1 MQLEIPVTRT
11 AYELPPGYRLTSAAD
26 TDIHQL
32 MALDDALRNDV
43 PGAEGWESNETT
55 FREQTYDSPYFDP
68 EAYLV
73 ALDAGDSYAG
83 LVRIWNGP
91 RPLPRL
97 GLIGLPRLG
106 LIGVL
111 PAHRRRGLARALLS
125 TAFNTP
131 IGEPT
136 LWGVS
141 P

>member
-97 GLIGLPRLG
+97 GLIGA
-106 LIGVL
+106 L

-125 TAFNTP
+125 AAFNTP
-131 IGEPT
+131 VGEPM
-136 LWGVS
+136 LFGVS